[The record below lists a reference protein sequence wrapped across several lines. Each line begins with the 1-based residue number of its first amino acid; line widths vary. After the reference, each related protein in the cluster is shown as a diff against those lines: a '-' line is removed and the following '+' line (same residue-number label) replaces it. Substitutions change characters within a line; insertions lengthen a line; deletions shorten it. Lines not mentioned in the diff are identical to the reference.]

1 MDPNPAD
8 RPSHVFNYEQQ
19 NPSQPKKQEYTK
31 LLVQGCGLFAL
42 GVLILIVAAVGV
54 FIAMFLFGSGS

>member
-1 MDPNPAD
+1 MDPNPPD

-31 LLVQGCGLFAL
+31 LLKGCGLLVL
-42 GVLILIVAAVGV
+42 GVLLLVVAGSLFLIAVA
-54 FIAMFLFGSGS
+54 FFGSDS